1 MKYNASL
8 LNSKPRSSTSP
19 TSTAMFMASPS
30 GLLEPTFFHWWAQM
44 IHLVGYSRC
53 VPNQPFCRHNAQNT
67 WNKNIGKLTIHAL
80 RDIDVGQE
88 ITISYLASTVE
99 FAERQRHLKEKSKFG
114 CKCELCSLPL
124 CKRELSDE
132 QLMKIQGIDRFI
144 GEVFLG
150 GGDPVAALNLLR
162 MIFGLFDKEGIW
174 DGTITRAYKDAFNI
188 ATENDD
194 APRARI
200 FATRS

>member
-30 GLLEPTFFHWWAQM
+30 GLLEPIFFHWWAQM

-67 WNKNIGKLTIHAL
+67 WNKNI
-80 RDIDVGQE
+80 
-88 ITISYLASTVE
+88 VE

-194 APRARI
+194 AA
-200 FATRS
+200 

>member
-1 MKYNASL
+1 MLRIPGIRISA
-8 LNSKPRSSTSP
+8 
-19 TSTAMFMASPS
+19 
-30 GLLEPTFFHWWAQM
+30 
-44 IHLVGYSRC
+44 
-53 VPNQPFCRHNAQNT
+53 
-67 WNKNIGKLTIHAL
+67 IHAL

-150 GGDPVAALNLLR
+150 GGDPVAA
-162 MIFGLFDKEGIW
+162 
-174 DGTITRAYKDAFNI
+174 AFNI